1 MSYGKI
7 ISVEEFSEN
16 GMEGYKVSTKHI
28 SVRVLIDSFQSCCES
43 WGYISSDDDFT
54 PFIGAILKE
63 VKLTDVALNQQ
74 VVDDTGYYD
83 EGGGIQ
89 FVDFVTSRG
98 TFQLAVYN
106 AHNGYYG
113 HGILVALGED
123 ILCNDTL

>member
-16 GMEGYKVSTKHI
+16 GMEGYKVSTKRI

-43 WGYISSDDDFT
+43 WGYISSADDFT

-83 EGGGIQ
+83 EDGGIQ

>member
-16 GMEGYKVSTKHI
+16 GREGYKVSTKHI